1 MKDQKTTADIV
12 EEIQHAMTIA
22 ELHAIKKRYL
32 GKEGSIARELKAL
45 KQLDEQTRAKN
56 GKALQAQKT
65 QVAEALALRA
75 AFLEEDAQ
83 GQHLEC
89 ERIDVTRPGKKISR
103 GSIHPLQRII
113 RDSVDI
119 FTGLGFAVVLGPE
132 VETEWYN
139 FDALNVPEDHPARD
153 LWDTFWLHHN
163 ERKRKN
169 EKGKTTRQSGRLL
182 MRTHTSPVQIRY
194 METHQPP
201 FRIIVPG
208 KVFRYE
214 ATDASHDIEFFQLEG
229 LLVGGEVSVAHL
241 KSTVELFFQ
250 QLFGVPL
257 ALRLR
262 PSFFPFTE
270 PSFEFDIS
278 CFRCIGKKARVREDC
293 ALCGGTRWLE
303 IGGAGMVHPNVF
315 RAAHLDPRQWR
326 GFAFGM
332 GLDRIAMMKYKIPDI
347 RLFHSSNL
355 KFLEQF
361 R

>member
-1 MKDQKTTADIV
+1 MKEQQTMSDIV
-12 EEIQHAMTIA
+12 KKIQHASAIT
-22 ELHAIKKRYL
+22 ELQKIKKQFL
-32 GKEGSIARELKAL
+32 GKNGNIARELKAL
-45 KQLDEQTRAKN
+45 KSLDEQMRAKK
-56 GKALQAQKT
+56 GMALQAQKIQIT
-65 QVAEALALRA
+65 EALAARA
-75 AFLEEDAQ
+75 AFLEKSAS
-83 GQHLEC
+83 GQRLER
-89 ERIDVTRPGKKISR
+89 EQIDVTRPGKKILR
-103 GSIHPLQRII
+103 GSIHPLERII
-113 RDSVDI
+113 QESVGI
-119 FTGLGFAVVLGPE
+119 FTGLGFTVVLGPE

-139 FDALNVPEDHPARD
+139 FDALNIPEDHPARD
-153 LWDTFWLHHN
+153 LWDTFWLRRN
-163 ERKRKN
+163 NK
-169 EKGKTTRQSGRLL
+169 KGKNKKGNIATTSERLL
-182 MRTHTSPVQIRY
+182 MRTHTSPVQVRY

-229 LLVGGEVSVAHL
+229 LLVGEKVSVANL
-241 KSTVELFFQ
+241 KSTVELFFR

-278 CFRCIGKKARVREDC
+278 CFRCAGTKNRKRNGC
-293 ALCGGTRWLE
+293 ALCGGTQWLE
-303 IGGAGMVHPNVF
+303 VGGAGMVHPDVF
-315 RAAHLDPRQWR
+315 RTANLNPRQWQ

-332 GLDRIAMMKYKIPDI
+332 GIDRIAMMKYRIPDI
-347 RLFHSSNL
+347 RLFHSNDL